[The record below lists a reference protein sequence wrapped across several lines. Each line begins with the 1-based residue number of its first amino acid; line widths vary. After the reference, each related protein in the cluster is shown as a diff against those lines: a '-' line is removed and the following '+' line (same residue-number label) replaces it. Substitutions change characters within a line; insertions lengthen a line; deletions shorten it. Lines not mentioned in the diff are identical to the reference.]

1 MNKNDF
7 TNWSIETALKIG
19 LVFIVLLIS
28 FMIIKPFIVLLAW
41 GAIIA
46 IAFYPLQKMLSKRI
60 NNKNNLSA
68 TILTLI
74 LLSILIVPAIM
85 FINALV
91 DNASLIVAGV
101 KDGSISV
108 PPPNEKLKSWPLIGK
123 PVYEFWS
130 MASTNMKAT
139 FIEFQPEI
147 GKVVKWIAESVKN
160 LMGSV
165 VIFFIA
171 LVISGAFIAKGDVIY
186 KFAVALAEKFVGKD
200 GQDMIDNSVGT
211 VQSVVKGVIG
221 VAFIQSFLIGLGFW
235 FAGVPA
241 ASILTLLVFILAL
254 IQLPSILVVLPV
266 IIYVFSADSTTTAIV
281 FTIYEMIAGLSDNVL
296 KPLLLGRGVKI
307 PMLVILIGSIGGM
320 ILMGMIG
327 LFVGSVVLAL
337 AYQIF
342 MSWMEED
349 KGKDILT

>member
-19 LVFIVLLIS
+19 LVFMVLLIS

-46 IAFYPLQKMLSKRI
+46 IAFYPLQKILSKRI
-60 NNKNNLSA
+60 NNKNNLAA
-68 TILTLI
+68 TILTLV
-74 LLSILIVPAIM
+74 LLSILIVPTIM
-85 FINALV
+85 FVNALV
-91 DNASLIVAGV
+91 DNASLIVAGI
-101 KDGSISV
+101 KDGSIAV
-108 PPPNEKLKSWPLIGK
+108 PPPNEKLKGWPLIGK

-165 VIFFIA
+165 AVFFIA
-171 LVISGAFIAKGDVIY
+171 LVISGALIAKGKEIY
-186 KFAVALAEKFVGKD
+186 TFAVALADKLVGKK
-200 GQDMIDNSVGT
+200 GKALIDNSVGT

-221 VAFIQSFLIGLGFW
+221 VAIIQSFLIGLGFY
-235 FAGVPA
+235 FADIPA
-241 ASILTLLVFILAL
+241 ASILTLVVFILAL
-254 IQLPSILVVLPV
+254 IQLPSIIVVLPV
-266 IIYVFSADSTTTAIV
+266 IIYVFSAESTTTAILFAV
-281 FTIYEMIAGLSDNVL
+281 YEMVAGLSDNVL

-342 MSWMEED
+342 MFWMEEEAEVED
-349 KGKDILT
+349 